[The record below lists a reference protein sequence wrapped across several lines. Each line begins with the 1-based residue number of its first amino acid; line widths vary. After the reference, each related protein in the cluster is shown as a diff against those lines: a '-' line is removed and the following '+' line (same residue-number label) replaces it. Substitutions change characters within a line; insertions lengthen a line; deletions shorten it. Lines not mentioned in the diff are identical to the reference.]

1 MGHGP
6 TPFAWAS
13 GEMPIDAN
21 YEDEEEQVVA
31 KATKSSNAPNLN
43 DQSAFPEAT
52 WGAGAEGPAFDG
64 KSFASLAAETLPPQK
79 SGLDLNQPIRIKV
92 ARPPVK
98 PRITKVREAYK
109 RDNTKRL
116 GSFTM
121 YHDEGMPAG
130 VSEKKA
136 SCEMAEVGS
145 TITNVQE
152 FNSSWR
158 ELEKL
163 PKDEGTNVRLFRS
176 EYQEPSPED
185 EKLEKGGKYQLRVS
199 KAIAQDMFEE
209 LCLYAMDARLDNAVV
224 GVCWC
229 IRANLDLIQMWTKNP
244 ASAASAEVFSGK
256 LRMLLGVDTSCGVD
270 YSRFADIF
278 GSKASNARKF
288 YLVEGQAPMNCEV
301 ATAVNNIVQ
310 MREFGTKKEKK
321 KDAENFTEI
330 PGRGEKVVKAASK
343 ESSTDDAAPATGN
356 VGVVNNY
363 ANLMDDNDEEDASV
377 EQDNIQLFEKKKSDK
392 TRKISTKKGSKKEKK
407 GGKDDFDL
415 PTSSA
420 PLVSQQTF
428 VVSGLAGVLFVA
440 LLALV
445 MSGVL
450 N

>member
-1 MGHGP
+1 
-6 TPFAWAS
+6 
-13 GEMPIDAN
+13 MPIDAN
-21 YEDEEEQVVA
+21 YDDEEEQVVQKQA
-31 KATKSSNAPNLN
+31 NSKNAPNLN

-52 WGAGAEGPAFDG
+52 WGTGSDGPAFTG
-64 KSFASLAAETLPPQK
+64 KSFAALSAETLPAQK
-79 SGLDLNQPIRIKV
+79 SGIDLNQPIRIKV

-116 GSFTM
+116 GSYTM

-152 FNSSWR
+152 FNSVWR
-158 ELEKL
+158 DLEKL

-176 EYQEPSPED
+176 EYEEPDPEH
-185 EKLEKGGKYQLRVS
+185 EKLEKGGKYQVRVT

-209 LCLYAMDARLDNAVV
+209 LCLYMMDARLDNAIV
-224 GVCWC
+224 GVFWC

-244 ASAASAEVFSGK
+244 ASAASVEVFSAK
-256 LRMLLGVDTSCGVD
+256 LRNLLGVDTSCGVD
-270 YSRFADIF
+270 YARFSETF
-278 GSKASNARKF
+278 GSKASHARKF
-288 YLVEGQAPMNCEV
+288 YLVEGQFPMDCEV
-301 ATAVNNIVQ
+301 ATSVNNIVQ

-330 PGRGEKVVKAASK
+330 PGREQKVVKSAPKEASTDEAASAP
-343 ESSTDDAAPATGN
+343 SGVAA
-356 VGVVNNY
+356 VNNY
-363 ANLMDDNDEEDASV
+363 ATLLGDDDDDAPV
-377 EQDNIQLFEKKKSDK
+377 EKDDIQLFEKKKSDK
-392 TRKISTKKGSKKEKK
+392 TRKASTKKGSKKEKR
-407 GGKDDFDL
+407 GGKDDFEL
-415 PTSSA
+415 PASSA

-428 VVSGLAGVLFVA
+428 VSAGLAGVIFAA
-440 LLALV
+440 LLAV
-445 MSGVL
+445 IMSGVL